1 MTANPWLERRTLC
14 YAHQGGAWEAPSS
27 TLHAIERA
35 IALGAP
41 AIELDV
47 HMTADGE
54 LVVCHDETVDRTTQS
69 SGEICNLTLAQ
80 LRELDNAYWW
90 IEGADVTPGRPEADY
105 PYRGQAPVNRA
116 FGVATLR
123 EVLELAPSTFLN
135 FDIKRTAPEVE
146 PYEPQLAAMLA
157 EFGRVDDVIVA
168 SFNDDAIDRFK
179 AVAPQV
185 TTAAGTRRTAEF
197 YFAVQ
202 EGGLPEGI
210 DYVALQVPE
219 SFEEVTLVDEAFVAA
234 AHGAGIAVH
243 VWTINDEASMER
255 LLDLDVDG
263 IITDVPAVCL
273 DLLSRRGLG
282 WRAN

>member
-1 MTANPWLERRTLC
+1 MSSNPWLKRRTLC

-27 TLHAIERA
+27 TLHAIARA
-35 IALGAP
+35 IELGAP

-54 LVVCHDETVDRTTQS
+54 LVVCHDETVDRTTAA
-69 SGEICNLTLAQ
+69 SGEICTLTLAE

-90 IEGADVTPGRPEADY
+90 IAGADVTPGRSADAY
-105 PYRGQAPVNRA
+105 PYRGEAPANRS
-116 FGVATLR
+116 FGIATLR

-135 FDIKRTAPEVE
+135 FDIKRTAPEVD

-157 EFGRVDDVIVA
+157 EFGRRDDVIVA
-168 SFNDDAIDRFK
+168 SFNDDAVDRFK
-179 AVAPQV
+179 AVAPEV
-185 TTAAGTRRTAEF
+185 HTSAGTRRTAEF

-202 EGGLPEGI
+202 EGKLPEHI

-219 SFEEVTLVDEAFVAA
+219 AYEDITLVDEAFVAA
-234 AHGAGIAVH
+234 AHGAGVAVH
-243 VWTINDEASMER
+243 VWTINDEPSMQR
-255 LLDLDVDG
+255 LLDLGVDG

>member
-1 MTANPWLERRTLC
+1 MSANPWLERRTLC

-35 IALGAP
+35 VALGAP

-54 LVVCHDETVDRTTQS
+54 LVVCHDETVDRTTAA
-69 SGEICNLTLAQ
+69 SGEICKLTLAE

-90 IEGADVTPGRPEADY
+90 IAGADVSPGRPAEEY
-105 PYRGQAPVNRA
+105 PFRGQAPANRA

-123 EVLELAPSTFLN
+123 EVLELAPSSFLN

-146 PYEPQLAAMLA
+146 PYEAKLAAMLA
-157 EFGRVDDVIVA
+157 EYGRVDDVIVA
-168 SFNDDAIDRFK
+168 SFNDEAVDRFK

-185 TTAAGTRRTAEF
+185 HTSGGTRRTAEF

-202 EGGLPEGI
+202 EGGLPEVI

-219 SFEEVTLVDEAFVAA
+219 SYEDTRIVDEAFVEA
-234 AHGAGIAVH
+234 AHGAGVAVH

-255 LLDLDVDG
+255 LLDLGVDG